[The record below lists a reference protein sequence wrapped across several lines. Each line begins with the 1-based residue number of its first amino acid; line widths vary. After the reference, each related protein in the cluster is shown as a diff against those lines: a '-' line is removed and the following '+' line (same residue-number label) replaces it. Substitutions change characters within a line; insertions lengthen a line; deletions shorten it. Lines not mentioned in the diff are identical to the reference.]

1 MATSR
6 GVTNEDLAIID
17 KAIANHEECQREL
30 YTFRMVL
37 SQVGK
42 VDAKRGDLIRGVEAE
57 QARFDEVH
65 QRADAAQADLDELH
79 RQIEGKQRELA
90 AVEET
95 IKERELRST
104 QLSDGIN
111 GLRNMLAAA

>member
-1 MATSR
+1 MAR
-6 GVTNEDLAIID
+6 NVTNEDLAIID
-17 KAIANHEECQREL
+17 KAIANHEACQQEL

-42 VDAKRGDLIRGVEAE
+42 VDAKRADLIRGVEGE
-57 QARFDEVH
+57 QARFDETS
-65 QRADAAQADLDELH
+65 QRANAAQADLDELQK
-79 RQIEGKQRELA
+79 QIEAKRRELREIEA
-90 AVEET
+90 T

-104 QLSDGIN
+104 QLNEGIL